1 MIFLDQEKH
10 LLRNIILSQCRPGKI
25 HGDRHHRQA
34 FHFPSVQCPADL
46 LENIEI
52 QIVGKPRLIQK
63 IDISLRIHDPQILVV
78 VAHYRLR
85 TGHLSRLHIDLRHKT
100 YDKIPVLKII
110 EQILLDDRL
119 VMPFPQILVILLLLI
134 AHHVLSICDEIA
146 DIDIH
151 LLPGVS
157 DGHESQA
164 DIVKLLM
171 CRMHLFCE
179 IIISTVLDQDKILIP
194 CQPVHGAAAE
204 ILLQHFPDTG
214 HHLVSVITSEFF
226 VEILQAVDIHR
237 DGSDRLQ
244 AVMLS
249 LIHIRDKTVPVQKP
263 CQIIVIAQ
271 IFLLLLHLLECDRLR
286 DIRNQ
291 RTHQVQVAS
300 APVDSHDCQDRR
312 GVFIQLLKNTV
323 AVRGRICDL
332 LLHPLRLL
340 IRRQHLELVPLPRH
354 IFSAPFI
361 DGHHVI
367 KFFLD
372 IISVLCIVVITHC
385 AQHIIHDLYERTRA
399 VVITHEFSPLL
410 L

>member
-1 MIFLDQEKH
+1 
-10 LLRNIILSQCRPGKI
+10 
-25 HGDRHHRQA
+25 
-34 FHFPSVQCPADL
+34 
-46 LENIEI
+46 
-52 QIVGKPRLIQK
+52 
-63 IDISLRIHDPQILVV
+63 
-78 VAHYRLR
+78 
-85 TGHLSRLHIDLRHKT
+85 
-100 YDKIPVLKII
+100 
-110 EQILLDDRL
+110 
-119 VMPFPQILVILLLLI
+119 
-134 AHHVLSICDEIA
+134 
-146 DIDIH
+146 
-151 LLPGVS
+151 
-157 DGHESQA
+157 
-164 DIVKLLM
+164 
-171 CRMHLFCE
+171 
-179 IIISTVLDQDKILIP
+179 
-194 CQPVHGAAAE
+194 
-204 ILLQHFPDTG
+204 
-214 HHLVSVITSEFF
+214 
-226 VEILQAVDIHR
+226 
-237 DGSDRLQ
+237 
-244 AVMLS
+244 MLS